1 MKKIYNPLTSL
12 KKALLATAMLA
23 SGFGLAQATYTM
35 NYTGSVQTLT
45 LGPGSYSI
53 QAWGANGADGT
64 YYSSMTPNNNISGGK
79 GGYSTGTFST
89 ATTTTLYIYVGGK
102 GTNTLSGN
110 NPGGY
115 NGGGNSSSAPYAAG
129 SGGGASHIAM
139 VSGLLNTLSSNTAAV
154 RIVAGGG
161 GGGGNQS
168 LGGDGG
174 GLNGIQ
180 PPTSTQFSNR
190 TAGGGGSQTA
200 GGVCF
205 TSGSGAGFGQGGTT
219 TQNLAGGGG
228 GGWYGGCTGDNSTAG
243 GGGSGYVGGVNNGT
257 TVAQGSAGFIANPV
271 TTGNGLII
279 IKELCN
285 ITLVPSTSN
294 TLTPSICS
302 GQSVTLTTNAVS
314 NYSWSTG
321 ATTSSIVVSPNT
333 STVYALTATSPSNCS
348 ASANVSITVSTG
360 QPTLSVSSTNSVC
373 FGKTTSL
380 TASGALTYTWS
391 NNVTNGVTFTPTVT
405 TTYTVQGQN
414 GCGTATT
421 VATISVAPLP
431 VGIFASTNTV
441 CIGSPATFTVVS
453 AATVYSWTPTNYS
466 TNSTSY
472 IVSPTVATVY
482 TVSASDG
489 TCSGTGTVAVGVNPI
504 PTIGISVNNT
514 TPCIGAVISASAT
527 GGNSYTWMPINVTGQ
542 TATLAPQSPTLLTVT
557 GNNQFGCT
565 SSAQQIILVQAIPQL
580 SVDITNTLICKGAS
594 VVLTAGGTAASYTWT
609 GNSAGASNTVTPN
622 AITVYTVT
630 GTHPTNGCTTTA
642 TSTVDVVVTSVSV
655 TGPTAVCPNGSA
667 TLTASGADSYQWVNG
682 GPFATNVVSPT
693 VATIYTVTGTTN
705 TLGLMC
711 NANATVQVGIYANP
725 TITATS
731 TRSVMCKNE
740 TQTLNASGAVTYTWN
755 NGSSTTGSSISINP
769 KFTGS
774 QVFTIT
780 GTSADN
786 CTAKTTLTVS
796 VQACTGVEGNTAALF
811 NIYPNPSQG
820 NLTVDGIE
828 NGNVKIYNQNGQ
840 LVFEGK
846 ITSQTNTL
854 DLSHLA
860 KGLYQVNLQQ
870 GSQVVVKKIVIE

>member
-1 MKKIYNPLTSL
+1 MKQLNKSFSL
-12 KKALLATAMLA
+12 FRQAAIAVALCV
-23 SGFGLAQATYTM
+23 SGAGLAQASYTL

-45 LGPGSYSI
+45 LAAGNYSI
-53 QAWGANGADGT
+53 QAWGANGGDGT

-89 ATTTTLYIYVGGK
+89 AVNTTLYIYVGGR
-102 GTNTLSGN
+102 GTNTLAGN

-129 SGGGASHIAM
+129 SGGGASHVATT
-139 VSGLLNTLSSNTAAV
+139 SGILSTLASNTAAV

-174 GLNGIQ
+174 GVNGVT
-180 PPTSTQFSNR
+180 PPSSTQFSNR
-190 TAGGGGSQTA
+190 QAGGFGTA
-200 GGVCF
+200 
-205 TSGSGAGFGQGGTT
+205 TSGGTCYTNGSGSGFGQGGTT
-219 TQNLAGGGG
+219 SQNLAGGGG
-228 GGWYGGCTGDNSTAG
+228 GGWYGGCTGENSTAG
-243 GGGSGYVGGVNNGT
+243 GGGSGYVGGVINGT
-257 TVAQGSAGFIANPV
+257 TVAQGGAGFVANPV
-271 TTGNGLII
+271 TTGHGLII
-279 IKELCN
+279 IRELCN
-285 ITLVPSTSN
+285 ISLVPSTSN
-294 TLTPSICS
+294 TLNPAICS
-302 GQSVTLTTNAVS
+302 GQSLTLTTNAIG

-321 ATTSSIVVSPNT
+321 ATTSSIVVAPNT
-333 STVYALTATSPSNCS
+333 STVYALTATSQSLCT
-348 ASANVSITVSTG
+348 ASANLSVTVSTG
-360 QPTLSVSSTNSVC
+360 QPTLSISSTNSVC

-391 NNVTNGVTFTPTVT
+391 NNVTNGVLFTPTVT

-414 GCGTATT
+414 GCGTNSA

-441 CIGSPATFTVVS
+441 CLGSPATFTVVA
-453 AATVYSWTPTNYS
+453 AATNYSWTPTNFS
-466 TNSTSY
+466 TTSSSY

-482 TVSASDG
+482 TVAASDG

-504 PTIGISVNNT
+504 PTIAISVNNT
-514 TPCIGAVISASAT
+514 TPCIGAVITASAS
-527 GGNSYTWMPINVTGQ
+527 GGNTYTWMPINVTGQ

-580 SVDITNTLICKGAS
+580 SVDITTTLICKGES
-594 VVLTAGGTAASYTWT
+594 VVITAGGTAASYTWS
-609 GNSAGASNTVTPN
+609 GQSAGASNTVTPN
-622 AITVYTVT
+622 ALTVYTVT

-642 TSTVDVVVTSVSV
+642 TSTVDVVVTSVAVS
-655 TGPTAVCPNGSA
+655 GPTAVCPGNSA
-667 TLTASGADSYQWVNG
+667 TLTASGADTYQWANG
-682 GPFATNVVSPT
+682 APFATNIVSPT
-693 VATIYTVTGTTN
+693 VATVYTVTGTTN
-705 TLGLMC
+705 TLGLTC
-711 NANATVQVGIYANP
+711 NAQTTVQVGLYNNP

-740 TQTLNASGAVTYTWN
+740 TQVLTANGAASYTWS
-755 NGSSTTGSSISINP
+755 NGSSTVGSTISINP
-769 KFTGS
+769 KFTGP
-774 QVFTIT
+774 QIFTIT

-796 VQACTGVEGNTAALF
+796 VQACNGIAGNDVALF

-820 NLTVDGIE
+820 NLTIDGME
-828 NGNVKIYNQNGQ
+828 NGTVKVYNQTGQ

-846 ITSQTNTL
+846 ITSAANTL

-870 GSQVVVKKIVIE
+870 GSQTVVKKIVIE